1 MARFYDPTPEEV
13 TAWNEWVAERPPAI
27 RDVAQRFDPW
37 SLYRLKSSGHRVTVY
52 SVDASDPVTVTVDVT
67 GDFNAVTFERRV
79 FGINPDDL
87 EPCELPSPDEPVGA
101 VMSREDV
108 SENLDALRVAIRPDL
123 WVMGEDGVAV
133 RKQ

>member
-1 MARFYDPTPEEV
+1 MARIYEPTPEQE
-13 TAWNEWVAERPPAI
+13 AMWNEWVAERPPAV
-27 RDVAQRFDPW
+27 REVAQRFEPW
-37 SLYRLKSSGHRVTVY
+37 SLYRLKSSGHRVTIY
-52 SVDASDPVTVTVDVT
+52 SFTDEPVTMTVDVT

-87 EPCELPSPDEPVGA
+87 EPCELPSPDEPLGA
-101 VMSREDV
+101 LMSQGEV
-108 SENLDALRVAIRPDL
+108 NENRDALRVAIRPDV